1 MILPNQRHRFSIPR
15 EVAFL
20 NCAYMAPLMD
30 SVVAAGEAGLRAK
43 AEPWRIATDDFFA
56 DGEALRAAWA
66 SLLGADPDH
75 LALTTSASYGLSLAA
90 AAVTVERGR
99 RVLLAAEQFPSNVY
113 PWIEK
118 ARRCEAEARF
128 VPRPEDHDWT
138 RAVLE
143 RLDERVAVVALPQV
157 HWAWGAVFDLERIGR
172 RAREVG
178 AALVLDLTQSLGAL
192 PIALER
198 IRPDFAAGAAYKWL
212 LGPYSLGYLYAAPDR
227 LDAEPLEHNW
237 IQRANARDFA
247 GLVDY
252 TDARQAGARRFDAGE
267 RSNFALVPAA
277 LAAARQLVEWGP
289 ANIAETLALMT
300 ARLAADAA
308 AFGFTAVPESL
319 RAPHYLALSLPGA
332 AGGAAGA
339 AGESGGADRVRA
351 ALAERGV
358 FVSVRGASV
367 RITPHLYNDEG
378 DFEAFRSA
386 LGEALPPA
394 DGGNLR

>member
-1 MILPNQRHRFSIPR
+1 MILPNQRRRFAIPR

-30 SVVAAGEAGLRAK
+30 AVVAAGEAGLRAK
-43 AEPWRIATDDFFA
+43 TQPWRIATPDFFD

-66 SLLGADPDH
+66 SLLGAPPDH
-75 LALTTSASYGLSLAA
+75 LALTTSASYGISLAA
-90 AAVTVERGR
+90 NAVAVEPGR

-118 ARRCEAEARF
+118 ARRSGGEARF

-143 RLDERVAVVALPQV
+143 QLDERAAVVALPQV
-157 HWAWGAVFDLERIGR
+157 HWAYGTVFDLERIGR

-192 PIALER
+192 PVDLGR

-212 LGPYSLGYLYAAPDR
+212 LGPYSLGYLYADPAR
-227 LDAEPLEHNW
+227 LDSEPLEHNW
-237 IQRANARDFA
+237 IQRGNARDFA

-252 TDARQAGARRFDAGE
+252 TDDRQAGARRFDAGE

-289 ANIAETLALMT
+289 ENIAETLAPMT
-300 ARLAADAA
+300 ARLARDAA

-319 RAPHYLALSLPGA
+319 RAPHYLALSLPA
-332 AGGAAGA
+332 PLAGGPGSDA
-339 AGESGGADRVRA
+339 ADRVRA

-358 FVSVRGASV
+358 FVSVRGSSV
-367 RITPHLYNDEG
+367 RITPHLYNDEA
-378 DFEAFRSA
+378 DLDSFRDA
-386 LGEALPPA
+386 LGAAVGEAPA
-394 DGGNLR
+394 DAATAR